1 MTDDGPTTD
10 PTRGPAANPKEW
22 DFVALDNLRM
32 AIWEADDLDAVVAEL
47 AKEHDHDPEMVY
59 LMAVL
64 RRIAPSVVI
73 SERRVQ
79 EIVAAIIAE
88 SPAPPRS

>member
-22 DFVALDNLRM
+22 DFVALEDLVTR
-32 AIWEADDLDAVVAEL
+32 ILEADDLDAVVAEL
-47 AKEHDHDPEMVY
+47 AKEHNDDPEMVY
-59 LMAVL
+59 LVAVL

-73 SERRVQ
+73 SERRAQ

-88 SPAPPRS
+88 SPAPTRS